1 MAARKTHPHKVTY
14 KTVAI
19 IIFVVFGLWTLI
31 PIIFM
36 AFASLKYQ
44 VDIFAMPKPDDW
56 LGLAKWFV
64 FKPTFHNYATLF
76 TPPRG
81 HFIHHLRNSA
91 ILALVPTAI
100 CIPLGLLASYAL
112 SRGKM
117 PGKEHIFF
125 WVITTRMAPPVV
137 ICVPLYFLFKS
148 LGILQTLPGMII
160 AYTTFSLPF
169 TIWLLRGFI
178 DAVPIEIE
186 EAARLDGLSRF
197 RVFTNI
203 VIPLIRPGMGAVIM
217 LVTLFCWNEYLFTL
231 ILGGRSWKTMPVG
244 MTELETAMGV
254 YWGQVMAGGV
264 IIIVPMVIF
273 GLIVRRYIVK
283 GLTMGALQ

>member
-1 MAARKTHPHKVTY
+1 MIARKTRSIVY
-14 KTVAI
+14 KTIFI
-19 IIFVVFGLWTLI
+19 IIFVMFGIWTLL
-31 PIIFM
+31 PIVFM
-36 AFASLKYQ
+36 AFASLKFQ
-44 VDIFAMPKPDDW
+44 VDIFRMPKADDW

-64 FKPTFHNYATLF
+64 FKPTFHNYITLF
-76 TPPRG
+76 VPPRG
-81 HFIHHLRNSA
+81 HFGYHLRNSF
-91 ILALVPTAI
+91 LLTFVPTAI

-112 SRGKM
+112 SRGKI

-137 ICVPLYFLFKS
+137 ICVPLYFLFQS
-148 LGILQTLPGMII
+148 WGILNTFGGMII

-169 TIWLLRGFI
+169 TIWLLRGFM

-186 EAARLDGLSRF
+186 EAARMDGLSRF
-197 RVFTNI
+197 RVFTNV
-203 VIPLIRPGMGAVIM
+203 VIPLIRPGMGAVTM
-217 LVTLFCWNEYLFTL
+217 LVALFCWNEYLFTL
-231 ILGGRSWKTMPVG
+231 ILGGRPWKTMPVG
-244 MTELETAMGV
+244 ITELETAMGV

-273 GLIVRRYIVK
+273 GLMVRRYLVR

>member
-1 MAARKTHPHKVTY
+1 MVARKTHTHKITY
-14 KTVAI
+14 KTVAT
-19 IIFVVFGLWTLI
+19 IIFVVFGLWTLL
-31 PIIFM
+31 PIVFM

-56 LGLAKWFV
+56 LGLAKWFT

-81 HFIHHLRNSA
+81 HFGQHLRNSA
-91 ILALVPTAI
+91 ILTLVPTAI
-100 CIPLGLLASYAL
+100 CIPLGLLASYSL

-117 PGKEHIFF
+117 PGKEHVFF

-137 ICVPLYFLFKS
+137 ICVPLYFLFKTW
-148 LGILQTLPGMII
+148 GILQTFPGMII

-186 EAARLDGLSRF
+186 EAARIDGLSRF

-203 VIPLIRPGMGAVIM
+203 VIPLIRPGMGAVVM
-217 LVTLFCWNEYLFTL
+217 LVALFCWNEYLFTL
-231 ILGGRSWKTMPVG
+231 ILGGRNWKTMPVG
-244 MTELETAMGV
+244 ITELETAVGV

-273 GLIVRRYIVK
+273 GLIVRRYIVR